1 MYLVCVSGNKAR
13 KSQGSVIMPIFRKL
27 RQSKGKN
34 EREIV
39 YLSHVNTTEH
49 QALICKVTGHTELKH

>member
-1 MYLVCVSGNKAR
+1 MH
-13 KSQGSVIMPIFRKL
+13 IFRKL

-39 YLSHVNTTEH
+39 YMSRVNTTEH
-49 QALICKVTGHTELKH
+49 QALICKVTGYTELKH